1 MPYCRKCGAKL
12 DEDARFCRNCG
23 TPVIVPAS
31 AVAPIPVP
39 MQREPLRRNPF
50 FIPVIIIIIVAVS
63 ALVIAVILSAPL
75 NPIDFNQSN
84 QINQPNVNRLNLDF
98 HADVAEINVFTNLT
112 GNTVVMDV
120 SATGS
125 TNIFGSSTPVKFTVE
140 NNTVNNGAVVT
151 ARVSTSEFWPS
162 SANLRVVCNIYV
174 NPALDLTLNVRS
186 DVGEVT
192 LNADSSAKIE
202 SLNLETSTG
211 NTQLY
216 LQKGAAVNGDLSL
229 KTATGTV
236 WFNMD
241 QADVNGNIT
250 IDLGSGTGSVNMNL
264 TETQRL
270 DGNMQ
275 INAHTGTGDVNL
287 DRMLIDGEVGARIE
301 SNTGI
306 GRRTLDVQNFSGNQS
321 PIQSNNYPAASNI
334 NVNMNTGIG
343 NIHIAATYQTTT
355 VPSLRN

>member
-1 MPYCRKCGAKL
+1 
-12 DEDARFCRNCG
+12 
-23 TPVIVPAS
+23 
-31 AVAPIPVP
+31 
-39 MQREPLRRNPF
+39 
-50 FIPVIIIIIVAVS
+50 
-63 ALVIAVILSAPL
+63 
-75 NPIDFNQSN
+75 
-84 QINQPNVNRLNLDF
+84 LDF

-125 TNIFGSSTPVKFTVE
+125 TNIFGSNTPVKFTVE
-140 NNTVNNGAVVT
+140 NSTVNNGAVVT
-151 ARVSTSEFWPS
+151 ASVRTSEFWPA

-174 NPALDLTLNVRS
+174 NPALDLTLNVTS
-186 DVGEVT
+186 DVGQVNM
-192 LNADSSAKIE
+192 NAASAAKIE
-202 SLNLETSTG
+202 SLNIETTTG

-216 LQKGAAVNGDLSL
+216 LQKGTAINGDLSL

-250 IDLGSGTGSVNMNL
+250 VNVESATGSVNMNL
-264 TETQRL
+264 TETQRF

-275 INAHTGTGDVNL
+275 INAHTGTGEVNL
-287 DRMLIDGEVGARIE
+287 DRMLIDGEVGSRIE

-306 GRRTLDVQNFSGNQS
+306 GRRILDLHNFSGNQS

-343 NIHIAATYQTTT
+343 NIRIVATYQTTT